1 MNAFDSIL
9 VVCVGNICRSPMAA
23 AILTE
28 RYPDKHVDS
37 AGLSALVGHSAD
49 IKAIKLMTIH
59 DIDISSHIAKPISE
73 ALVSHADLILT
84 MTTSQTK
91 WIENRWPHCRGRTFR
106 IGHWI
111 DKDIVDP
118 YQQDKSVFETSR
130 QDIDDSLEQW
140 AIKMSQATE
149 IKELKVSECY

>member
-1 MNAFDSIL
+1 MTAFDSIL

-23 AILTE
+23 AMLTE
-28 RYPDKHVDS
+28 RYPDKYIDS

-49 IKAIKLMTIH
+49 TKAIELMAIH
-59 DIDISSHIAKPISE
+59 GIDISSHIAKPISE
-73 ALVSHADLILT
+73 VLVSHASLILT
-84 MTTSQTK
+84 MSVSQTK
-91 WIENRWPHCRGRTFR
+91 WIENRWPHCRGRIFR

>member
-1 MNAFDSIL
+1 MNTFDSIL
-9 VVCVGNICRSPMAA
+9 FVCVGNICRSPMAA

-37 AGLSALVGHSAD
+37 AGLSALVGHFAD
-49 IKAIKLMTIH
+49 IKAIELMTID

-91 WIENRWPHCRGRTFR
+91 WIENRWPHCRGRIFR

>member
-1 MNAFDSIL
+1 MNTFDSIL

-37 AGLSALVGHSAD
+37 AGLSALVGHFAD
-49 IKAIKLMTIH
+49 IKAIELMTIH

-91 WIENRWPHCRGRTFR
+91 WIENRWPHCRGRIFR